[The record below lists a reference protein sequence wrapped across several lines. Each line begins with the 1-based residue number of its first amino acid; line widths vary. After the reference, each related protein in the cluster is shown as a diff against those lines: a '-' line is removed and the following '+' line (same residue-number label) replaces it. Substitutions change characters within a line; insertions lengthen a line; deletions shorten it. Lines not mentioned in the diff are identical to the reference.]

1 MKNELKLKNAVYPII
16 YLAVFLSVFIGLF
29 SSMAILLPMFLDN
42 DTKYLKNI
50 IIIGILLI
58 LILWSITFI
67 SMLFCKKI
75 VITETEIKAYR
86 WKNLK
91 WVIQKEQII
100 ECIYTKSAWYKYI
113 FPLES
118 FNMFALQFKLYG
130 EGISSIYC
138 LALSYKQ
145 LKKIKE
151 NFDYPIRIIGTIR
164 EQ

>member
-16 YLAVFLSVFIGLF
+16 YLVCFLSMCLILLCLFGIVFTYFAEHERNFLNVYKIGG
-29 SSMAILLPMFLDN
+29 AILVIF
-42 DTKYLKNI
+42 
-50 IIIGILLI
+50 
-58 LILWSITFI
+58 WSIALI
-67 SMLFCKKI
+67 SILFCKKI

-86 WKNLK
+86 WKKLK

-130 EGISSIYC
+130 VGISSIYC

>member
-16 YLAVFLSVFIGLF
+16 CLAIFLSISIVLF
-29 SSMAILLPMFLDN
+29 CAMAILLPMFLDN
-42 DTKYLKNI
+42 DTEYLKNT

-58 LILWSITFI
+58 LILWSIAFI
-67 SMLFCKKI
+67 SMFFCKTI
-75 VITETEIKAYR
+75 IITDTEIKVYR
-86 WKNLK
+86 WKKLK

-100 ECIYTKSAWYKYI
+100 ECIYTKSVWYKYI

-130 EGISSIYC
+130 VGISSIYC
-138 LALSYKQ
+138 LALSHKQ

-151 NFDYPIRIIGTIR
+151 NFDYPIRIIGSIS